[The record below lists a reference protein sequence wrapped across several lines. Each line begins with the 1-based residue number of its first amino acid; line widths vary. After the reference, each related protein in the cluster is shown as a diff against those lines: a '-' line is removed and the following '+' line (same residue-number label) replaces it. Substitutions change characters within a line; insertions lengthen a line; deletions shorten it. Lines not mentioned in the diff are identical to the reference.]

1 MSCKDKEY
9 LKYFDENP
17 AFMDEQ
23 VRLGIET
30 NRKGNASVQF
40 VDAQGNPVTDVHVE
54 LRQETHDFRFGANI
68 FMLDELETKEKN
80 EQYKQLFAEL
90 FNQATLPFFW
100 SDLEPVQGQ
109 PRYGKDSPKLYRRP
123 STDLCVEFCEEH
135 GIEPKMHCLN
145 YGMWTPL
152 WVPQD
157 VQGTKRC
164 LEKHMAELGERYA
177 DRIPAIEVTNETL
190 WVENW
195 DMTSGLNTLFFHEP
209 DYVEWSF
216 EHARKHFPA
225 NELIINEAPA
235 RIWLDGFKYNRSA
248 YYMLIERALSKG
260 APIDTI
266 GMQFQ
271 AGGEPSPK
279 LFDPVAIY
287 QVLDQY
293 AKLNKPIQI
302 SEVTIPNLFPGQ
314 EGEELQAELI
324 EKLYQVWFSHPAMS
338 AIIYWNV
345 ADGYAHGAEPGDL
358 SAAENRYR
366 GGLLNFDMSPKPAY
380 TVLKK
385 LIHETWK
392 TNLSLDSGNGNKVDM
407 RGFHGVYHVTASSGD
422 MTAETRL
429 HLVKG
434 AENHFK
440 ITLG

>member
-1 MSCKDKEY
+1 MPSTSKDY
-9 LKYFDENP
+9 LKYFDENQ

-23 VRLGIET
+23 VAHGIEV

-54 LRQETHDFRFGANI
+54 LRQQTHDFRFGANI
-68 FMLDELETKEKN
+68 FMLDELETEEKN
-80 EQYKQLFAEL
+80 DQYKQAFANL

-100 SDLEPVQGQ
+100 SDLEPIEGQ
-109 PRYGKDSPKLYRRP
+109 PRYAKDSPKLYRRP

-164 LEKHMAELGERYA
+164 LEKHMAELGQRYA

-195 DMTSGLNTLFFHEP
+195 DATSGLNTLFFHEP

-216 EHARKHFPA
+216 EHARKHFPC
-225 NELIINEAPA
+225 NELILNEAPA
-235 RIWLDGFKYNRSA
+235 RIWLDGFKYNRSP
-248 YYMLIERALSKG
+248 YYMLIERALAKG

-271 AGGEPSPK
+271 AGGEPDPK
-279 LFDPVAIY
+279 LFDPTHIY

-293 AKLNKPIQI
+293 AKLNKSIQI
-302 SEVTIPNLFPGQ
+302 SEVTIPNSLPGA
-314 EGEELQAELI
+314 EGEELQAKLI
-324 EKLYQVWFSHPAMS
+324 ENLYKLWFSHPAMS
-338 AIIYWNV
+338 AIIYWNM
-345 ADGYAHGAEPGDL
+345 ADGYAHGATPGDMNT
-358 SAAENRYR
+358 AENRYR
-366 GGLLNFDMSPKPAY
+366 GGLLNFDMSEKPAY
-380 TVLKK
+380 KVLKK

-392 TNLSLDSGNGNKVDM
+392 TNLSVDSGNASKVDM
-407 RGFHGVYHVTASSGD
+407 RGFFGVYDVTA
-422 MTAETRL
+422 TANGKTVETQI
-429 HLVKG
+429 HLIKG
-434 AENHFK
+434 AANTFK
-440 ITLG
+440 IVVA

>member
-1 MSCKDKEY
+1 MENNSRELLTFFDK
-9 LKYFDENP
+9 NQT
-17 AFMDEQ
+17 FMDEQ
-23 VRLGIET
+23 VRVGIET
-30 NRKGNASVQF
+30 NRKGNASLSF
-40 VDAQGNPVTDVHVE
+40 SDSEGNPLTDVHVE
-54 LRQETHDFRFGANI
+54 IHQEKHDFKFGANI
-68 FMLDELETKEKN
+68 FMLDELETEEKN
-80 EQYKQLFAEL
+80 SQYKKAFAEL

-100 SDLEPVQGQ
+100 SDLEPIQGQ
-109 PRYGKDSPKLYRRP
+109 PRYAKDCPKLYRRP
-123 STDLCVEFCEEH
+123 STDLCVDFCEEN

-195 DMTSGLNTLFFHEP
+195 DATSGLNTLFFHEP

-216 EHARKHFPA
+216 EHARKYFPC

-235 RIWLDGFKYNRSA
+235 RIWGDGFKYNRSA

-271 AGGEPSPK
+271 AGGNPSAK
-279 LFDPVAIY
+279 LFDPISIY

-293 AKLNKPIQI
+293 AKLGKAIQI
-302 SEVTIPNLFPGQ
+302 SEVTIPLRPQDTDGA
-314 EGEELQAELI
+314 ELQAELI
-324 EKLYQVWFSHPAMS
+324 ENLYKLWFSHPAMS

-345 ADGYAHGAEPGDL
+345 ADGYAHGAKPGDMEV
-358 SAAENRYR
+358 AENRYR

-380 TVLKK
+380 KVLKK

-392 TNLSLDSGNGNKVDM
+392 TNLSLNSGNESKVNM
-407 RGFHGVYHVTASSGD
+407 RGFHGTYNVTATSNGK
-422 MTAETRL
+422 TAQTQI

-434 AENHFK
+434 AANQFK
-440 ITLG
+440 ITLQ

>member
-1 MSCKDKEY
+1 MENNSREL
-9 LKYFDENP
+9 LKYFDANH

-23 VRLGIET
+23 VRIGIET
-30 NRKGNASVQF
+30 NRKGNATLSF
-40 VDAQGNPVTDVHVE
+40 EDEQGKPMKDVHVE
-54 LRQETHDFRFGANI
+54 IRQEKHDFKFGANI

-80 EQYKQLFAEL
+80 DLYKKSFAEL

-109 PRYGKDSPKLYRRP
+109 PRYAKDSPRLYRRP

-135 GIEPKMHCLN
+135 GIDPKMHCLN

-190 WVENW
+190 HVENW
-195 DMTSGLNTLFFHEP
+195 DQTSGLNTMFFREP

-216 EHARKHFPA
+216 EHARKYFPC
-225 NELIINEAPA
+225 NELIINEAPLMWA
-235 RIWLDGFKYNRSA
+235 DGFKYNRRA

-271 AGGEPSPK
+271 AGGNPGAN
-279 LFDPVAIY
+279 LFDPVRIY

-293 AKLNKPIQI
+293 AKLGKAIQI
-302 SEVTIPNLFPGQ
+302 SEVTIPMRTHDS
-314 EGEELQAELI
+314 EGAELQAELI
-324 EKLYQVWFSHPAMS
+324 ENLYKLWFSHPAMS
-338 AIIYWNV
+338 AILYWNV
-345 ADGYAHGAEPGDL
+345 ADGSAHGAKPGDMDV
-358 SAAENRYR
+358 AENRYR
-366 GGLLNFDMSPKPAY
+366 GGLLNFDLSPKPAY
-380 TVLKK
+380 KTLKK

-392 TNLSLDSGNGNKVDM
+392 TSLSLDSGSENKVDM
-407 RGFHGVYHVTASSGD
+407 RGFHGIYSVKAISGEK
-422 MTAETRL
+422 TSETKI

-434 AENHFK
+434 AANRFK
-440 ITLG
+440 ITLR